1 MYNWK
6 FKKHLLFSLAA
17 LAGIISL
24 TGCTHQSY
32 LSCPSLVGTYISTE
46 TQVPSFYIQKAKND
60 TSDYLFFYG
69 IGNKRYIEKKA
80 ILIKYNEE
88 NKDSIIIP
96 NCSLGVNGVGVLR
109 EVKKGEPYTSI
120 LRSPPEP
127 QSDEKFTGDHIFILP
142 LHLSLK
148 IINVEK
154 ISNSGVMPPDAQVIT
169 LPKPEPEINQE
180 NYERELALA
189 KEEANKNNPAAQLF
203 LAKSSYITRYGFKN
217 LWYASNHD
225 PETRTFW
232 LNKALAND
240 YGPAYCYQAAT
251 HNDHK
256 LVFSVDERI
265 KLYQQALAKG
275 NAPLAG
281 VYLADLTRDPAQKM
295 QYLITA
301 VRQGSFLALWRL
313 GALPS
318 EKQATLPAD
327 IQKLI
332 KAPPFDQLKKVSPS
346 VWKSYESGKDYKEWR
361 DNPYLFDMEYYISK
375 KQLYGKTGADLDY
388 NQKSRAD
395 CLEQD
400 LLKLSD
406 YPQ

>member
-1 MYNWK
+1 MYYWK
-6 FKKHLLFSLAA
+6 LHKHLLFSLAA
-17 LAGIISL
+17 LSL
-24 TGCTHQSY
+24 TGCTHQLYS
-32 LSCPSLVGTYISTE
+32 SCPSLVGTYVSTE
-46 TQVPSFYIQKAKND
+46 IQAPPFYIQKAKDD
-60 TSDYLFFYG
+60 TSDYLFFYD
-69 IGNKRYIEKKA
+69 IGNKQYIEKKA
-80 ILIKYNEE
+80 TLIKNDEE
-88 NKDSIIIP
+88 NKDSIVIP
-96 NCSLGVNGVGVLR
+96 NCSLSVPEMGVLR
-109 EVKKGEPYTSI
+109 KVKKGEPYTSV
-120 LRSPPEP
+120 LRTPQDL

-142 LHLSLK
+142 LYYSFQ

-154 ISNSGVMPPDAQVIT
+154 VSDSGVMPPDAQVIT
-169 LPKPEPEINQE
+169 LPKTEPEINQE

-189 KEEANKNNPAAQLF
+189 KKEANKNNPAAQLF
-203 LAKSSYITRYGFKN
+203 LAKSSYITHYGFEN
-217 LWYASNHD
+217 LWYANNHD

-232 LNKALAND
+232 LNKALDND

-251 HNDHK
+251 HNDHE
-256 LVFSVDERI
+256 LIFPVNERI

-281 VYLADLTRDPAQKM
+281 VYLADLTSDPTQKM

-301 VRQGSFLALWRL
+301 VRQGSFMALWRL

-318 EKQATLPAD
+318 TKQATLPAD

-332 KAPPFDQLKKVSPS
+332 KDPPFDKLKKISPS
-346 VWKSYESGKDYKEWR
+346 VWKTYESGEDYKKWR
-361 DNPYLFDMEYYISK
+361 DNPYLFDMEFYISK
-375 KQLYGKTGADLDY
+375 KQLYGKTGVDLDY
-388 NQKSRAD
+388 NQDSRAD